1 MARPKK
7 DDFFVKKPIYPGGL
21 TAMRQL
27 IRKELKMPAEALK
40 EKIEGSVY
48 IRYGIDYNGMVSE
61 VKILQSLGYG
71 CDEEAERVVRLFK
84 FKVPKIP
91 RKLRVAFNK
100 TIRIHFKL
108 PKKKPIPPKKSV
120 KQSSQRSYSYQIV
133 KEKSNTQAPSVR
145 KPSYTYTIKY

>member
-1 MARPKK
+1 
-7 DDFFVKKPIYPGGL
+7 
-21 TAMRQL
+21 MRQL

-120 KQSSQRSYSYQIV
+120 KLVLLCMSF
-133 KEKSNTQAPSVR
+133 TSVR
-145 KPSYTYTIKY
+145 VLLITIQQTVHSR